1 MLILKSRRRRQ
12 DMFNFFKKNQE
23 DKIKKSESMNDEL
36 LEKGLQYFNNNN
48 MNEAQ
53 AVFEDILLK
62 DSKNKKAQIYLLK
75 IYNHFV
81 KIYSKSG
88 DTEKMN
94 DYFNKLDELRN
105 ASRKGI

>member
-1 MLILKSRRRRQ
+1 
-12 DMFNFFKKNQE
+12 MFSFFKKNQE
-23 DKIKKSESMNDEL
+23 DKTKKTESIGDEL

-53 AVFEDILLK
+53 VIFEEILLK

-88 DTEKMN
+88 ETDKMN
-94 DYFNKLDELRN
+94 QYFNKLDEVRN

>member
-1 MLILKSRRRRQ
+1 
-12 DMFNFFKKNQE
+12 MFSFFKKNQE
-23 DKIKKSESMNDEL
+23 DKTKKTESIGDEL
-36 LEKGLQYFNNNN
+36 LEKGLQYFNDNN

-53 AVFEDILLK
+53 IIFEEILLK

-88 DTEKMN
+88 ETDKMN
-94 DYFNKLDELRN
+94 QYFNKLDEVRN

>member
-1 MLILKSRRRRQ
+1 
-12 DMFNFFKKNQE
+12 MFSFFKKNQE
-23 DKIKKSESMNDEL
+23 DKTKKTESIYDEL

-53 AVFEDILLK
+53 VIFEEILLK

-88 DTEKMN
+88 ETDKMN
-94 DYFNKLDELRN
+94 QYFNKLDEVRN